1 MYVVDIFT
9 VISIDPCLLNSKIKF
24 IETSFYLLNKAAAP
38 PVETI
43 LVEDVL
49 SILNTSVAVMKIDVE
64 YMECKV
70 KI

>member
-1 MYVVDIFT
+1 
-9 VISIDPCLLNSKIKF
+9 
-24 IETSFYLLNKAAAP
+24 LNKAAAP